1 MKAAGA
7 ATTPWGAGGGHG
19 NGQKVSWSPAGPPL
33 RAVGPQGRGAL
44 GPDLLSLFLSRGCPL
59 GPGEPSHVPD
69 GGARA
74 HPHPAEPGGHC
85 VGQLRAPGHRHGCH
99 QPADSGTGLSSWLVG
114 PSAGHPLLTLLTL
127 YLVLLPRVSQGSVE
141 FVRKQKGPTIPTGPC
156 PLPPHASPGLPRGEG
171 ARLHRAVSCT
181 LAVSAAAGGGRAGA
195 PVLARRLRHSCVEDV
210 ASGDA
215 AVLEAGSFKQ
225 RRGGGRWV
233 LPRPLGRGPGSRG
246 SFLAQPGC
254 TLPLTAGTT
263 ACLPPSVGW

>member
-1 MKAAGA
+1 MGQRGPRRQVGHKRRQLGL
-7 ATTPWGAGGGHG
+7 ATTPWGEGGGHG

-85 VGQLRAPGHRHGCH
+85 VGQLRAPDHRHGCH

-181 LAVSAAAGGGRAGA
+181 LAVSAAAGGGELGPPSSHGA
-195 PVLARRLRHSCVEDV
+195 SDT
-210 ASGDA
+210 
-215 AVLEAGSFKQ
+215 AVLRTWPVGTQRSWRQGPLSSVEVEAAGFC
-225 RRGGGRWV
+225 
-233 LPRPLGRGPGSRG
+233 LGP
-246 SFLAQPGC
+246 
-254 TLPLTAGTT
+254 
-263 ACLPPSVGW
+263 